1 MFGSIRL
8 ALAPT
13 LVLGAIA
20 GAANAKAVAPSAAE
34 WPERPVTI
42 VVHCGRVW

>member
-1 MFGSIRL
+1 MFGSIRS

-20 GAANAKAVAPSAAE
+20 GAANAIAPSAAE